1 MALSIYTTL
10 NLKNISLKTEL
21 DDYFEKMDK
30 KISSGEIA
38 YSDFNNYYKKYLETV
53 LKNVQK
59 FDYVTNGTKI
69 LDAKVEAN
77 EEEKLVLRNQKLE
90 LGKFIA
96 GYKTTTGLKPSEIY
110 IAIKSISD
118 YVNAPKMYS
127 NQTAP
132 VVLQKV
138 ANR

>member
-38 YSDFNNYYKKYLETV
+38 YSDFNDYYKKYLETV
-53 LKNVQK
+53 LKDAPK
-59 FDYVTNGTKI
+59 FDYVTNGTKL
-69 LDAKVEAN
+69 LDAKVEAS
-77 EEEKLVLRNQKLE
+77 EEEKIVLRNQKLE
-90 LGKFIA
+90 LSKFIA
-96 GYKTTTGLKPSEIY
+96 GYKTTSGLRPSEIY
-110 IAIKSISD
+110 VAIKSISD
-118 YVNAPKMYS
+118 YVNTTKIYT

-132 VVLQKV
+132 VVLKKV
-138 ANR
+138 ANK